1 VTAKIIPVLK
11 ITDALLTSSTLTEP
25 NTDAGDGAAWLVGT
39 TYALGDKVSKNHVNY
54 ESLQAS
60 NTGNDPEEVG
70 SLFWVAQLAT
80 NRWAVFD
87 GSIQDQSSRETSA
100 TWVITPSVTT
110 NAVSLFNLGPATDL
124 TIVVTDP
131 TDGEVYNRTF
141 PLVDNSGVIDAY
153 TYFFSPIITV
163 SNICITDIPPYA
175 NAAISITVNAPG
187 GTASVGQISLGYFEV
202 IGDTLDEVPISINDF
217 TRLNEDQFGR
227 TTPVI
232 RGYSRTA
239 TPAIAV
245 DTFRV
250 TYLERRLADQ
260 RGIPTV
266 WAFDTKDRDNE
277 LVYLGFYN
285 SYNFLYQYAG
295 KTFLDIDIRSL
306 V

>member
-87 GSIQDQSSRETSA
+87 GSIQDQSTRAESA
-100 TWVITPSVTT
+100 TWVITPGVTT

>member
-1 VTAKIIPVLK
+1 VTAKIIPVLT
-11 ITDALLTSSTLTEP
+11 ITDARLTSSTLTEP
-25 NTDAGDGAAWLVGT
+25 DTDAGDGAAWLVGK

-54 ESLQAS
+54 ESLQAA
-60 NTGNDPEEVG
+60 NTGNDPEAVG
-70 SLFWVAQLAT
+70 SLFWVSQLAT

-100 TWVITPSVTT
+100 TWVITPGVIT
-110 NAVSLFNLGPATDL
+110 NSVSLFNIGPATDL
-124 TIVVTDP
+124 TIVVTHP

-141 PLVDNSGVIDAY
+141 PLVDNTGVIDAY
-153 TYFFSPIITV
+153 TYFFSPVVTIP
-163 SNICITDIPPYA
+163 NICISDLPPYA

-187 GTASVGQISLGYFEV
+187 GTASVGQISLGYSEV
-202 IGDTLDEVPISINDF
+202 IGGTLDEVPLGMNDF
-217 TRLNEDQFGR
+217 TRMNEDPFGR
-227 TTPVI
+227 RTPVI

-266 WAFDTKDRDNE
+266 WAFDTRHGDNQ
-277 LVYLGFYN
+277 LVYLGFY
-285 SYNFLYQYAG
+285 SSFNFLYQYAD
-295 KTFLDIDIRSL
+295 KTILDIDIRSL